1 MTILSNQRGVT
12 LLELLAAMV
21 LLSFV
26 GAAAYMFI
34 FNSFTFQERSEE
46 RVRLVQEGIVLSAE
60 LRSLHENESAFF
72 YSQDRRLYEGNS
84 ADGRLI
90 THPDIT
96 LSGLSVNSEMVTP
109 GNSVTFT
116 EESSHITSMLINGSY
131 EHEMETTLQT
141 LGDFSEEFVMAAG
154 NNGNDN
160 PPPPQ
165 EEDLSYPG
173 EDEIRSISEVVYS
186 RQTNNCTSS
195 GNAVYG
201 QNDVNSWE
209 VCTRNIHSDGN
220 LYFNNPSTFH
230 GDSPFSLEV
239 DGGVMFR
246 NNLIMYNAP
255 LLTASEYIWIGNNLH
270 MFTNGRIETQGPLIV
285 NENLTL
291 ENNAAVETN
300 NLIVEGYTRMLLD
313 SRLTVQND
321 AEFNNGLSTEN
332 APSIQIGNNLT
343 VNGDTILRQSPQLQ
357 VAGNA
362 YFNGNLDFQ
371 RGSQFYIQGDAVIN
385 GNVASNI
392 RWDAGKLC
400 VEGSLEVTGSI
411 PNPVIVRNDVS
422 SCSNQ
427 PEGTIY
433 VLNQ

>member
-1 MTILSNQRGVT
+1 MIILSNQRGVT
-12 LLELLAAMV
+12 LLEVLASIV
-21 LLSFV
+21 LLTFV
-26 GAAAYMFI
+26 GAVAYMFI
-34 FNSFTFQERSEE
+34 FNSFIFQERSEE

-72 YSQDRRLYEGNS
+72 YSEDRRLYEGNS
-84 ADGRLI
+84 TDGRLI

-96 LSGLSVNSEMVTP
+96 LSGFAVNSEMITP

-141 LGDFSEEFVMAAG
+141 LGDFSEEFVMTSD

-165 EEDLSYPG
+165 EEDLSFPE
-173 EDEIRSISEVVYS
+173 EDEIQSASEVVYS
-186 RQTNNCTSS
+186 LTNNCTSS
-195 GNAVYG
+195 GDAVYG

-209 VCTRNIHSDGN
+209 VCTRNVHSDGN
-220 LYFNNPSTFH
+220 LYFNNLSTFN
-230 GDSPFSLEV
+230 GASPFSLEV

-246 NNLIMYNAP
+246 NNLTMYNAP
-255 LLTASEYIWIGNNLH
+255 LLTASAYIWIGNNLH
-270 MFTNGRIETQGPLIV
+270 MFTNGRIETQGPLII

-291 ENNAAVETN
+291 ENDSVVEVN
-300 NLIVEGYTRMLLD
+300 NLIVEGHGRMLLG
-313 SRLTVQND
+313 SRLSTEND
-321 AEFNNGLSTEN
+321 AVFNNGLSTEN
-332 APSIQIGNNLT
+332 SPSIQIGNNLV
-343 VNGDTILRQSPQLQ
+343 VNGNTSLRQSPLVQ

-362 YFNGNLDFQ
+362 YFNGNVDFQ
-371 RGSQFYIQGDAVIN
+371 SGTQFYVQGNAVIN
-385 GNVASNI
+385 GNAASNM
-392 RWDAGKLC
+392 RWDTGRMC
-400 VEGSLEVTGSI
+400 VEGSLEVTGSVLH
-411 PNPVIVRNDVS
+411 PVVINYGAS
-422 SCSNQ
+422 SCKDQ